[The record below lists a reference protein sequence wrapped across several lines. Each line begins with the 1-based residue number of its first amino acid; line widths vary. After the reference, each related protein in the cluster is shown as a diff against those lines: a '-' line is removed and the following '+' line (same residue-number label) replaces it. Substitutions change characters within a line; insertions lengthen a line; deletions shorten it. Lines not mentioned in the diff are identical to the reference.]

1 MIKSWRDHVQSA
13 VTCISTLKSTEDRD
27 KRDQLFAEL
36 MGQLH
41 EIKKRYFSDTWESI
55 AEKEMCKKTLSNL
68 VGQATALKPNKPASQ
83 TPTKT
88 LTQHEQNLL
97 NQSQEVVFD
106 SQTFPMLH
114 FSPDVQEQVNEVFLK
129 SKFYEQLR
137 GSLFSPLDVVLIHGP
152 PGSGKTRLAR
162 ALVAKINGKQYNLTA
177 SDLRSHSTTEPRTRI
192 KRIFRDIDQRI
203 QDEQQTER
211 KVFTVLFDDFD
222 EINAASDAD
231 PEVRAAMRVCLTELL
246 VRLSASHSNSPAF
259 NTVVIFCSSFPW
271 KLPSSIRR
279 RLTRSIFLPLLRLEQ
294 VAELINQQLDVME
307 LPRKHFTKQELSE
320 LLDIQ
325 DFR

>member
-41 EIKKRYFSDTWESI
+41 EINKRYFSDTWESI

-97 NQSQEVVFD
+97 NQSHEVVFE
-106 SQTFPMLH
+106 SQTFPMPH

-129 SKFYEQLR
+129 STFYEQLR
-137 GSLFSPLDVVLIHGP
+137 GSQFSPLDVVLIHGP

-162 ALVAKINGKQYNLTA
+162 ALVAKINGKQYNLTDNFRYLKQRFDA
-177 SDLRSHSTTEPRTRI
+177 AHQVFCDIERRS
-192 KRIFRDIDQRI
+192 

-246 VRLSASHSNSPAF
+246 VRLSASHSNSPVF